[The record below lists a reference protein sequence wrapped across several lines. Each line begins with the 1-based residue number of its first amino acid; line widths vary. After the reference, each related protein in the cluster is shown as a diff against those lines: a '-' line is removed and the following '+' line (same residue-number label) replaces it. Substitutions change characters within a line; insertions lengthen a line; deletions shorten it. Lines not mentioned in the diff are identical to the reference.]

1 MVEKYYE
8 ILGLDVGASLNE
20 AKERYNYLIEEL
32 NPKKQ
37 EDDLKGFFKEE
48 QDNITKAY
56 NKVLENI
63 IALKEEEEEAV
74 IVIEKEKKSN
84 LDVSEIDKESVN
96 KKVVKSPKKFLQ
108 IIIFVIIAFVFVG
121 WAGAMT
127 ASGPDTLKFYLIYI
141 PLIIFLI
148 SEFYFISKIR
158 TSSKN
163 KKTFKLLSFF
173 ISPIIL
179 FIFLFFSFGQRT
191 NKICVSG
198 DCENGYG
205 EALYISS
212 ERTTKSG
219 NEYNDGELHYYKPEI
234 LGRNWYNN
242 IVWYDGNPIKYVYR
256 GEFKNGYFHGEGSY
270 FWFTYDYD
278 AEPFHYKY
286 PIDGIYL
293 VAGEWERGWLF
304 WDRESRVSGGFNM
317 NDEIKQLMKKYK
329 LDERG
334 FYQGE

>member
-8 ILGLDVGASLNE
+8 ILGLDVGASLHE
-20 AKERYNYLIEEL
+20 AKERYNYLIEEM
-32 NPKKQ
+32 NPQKQ
-37 EDDLKGFFKEE
+37 EDDLKGFFTKE

-63 IALKEEEEEAV
+63 IKLKEQDKEAV
-74 IVIEKEKKSN
+74 IVIEKEKKSKIE
-84 LDVSEIDKESVN
+84 VSETDKDSA
-96 KKVVKSPKKFLQ
+96 KKKEVKSPKKYLQ
-108 IIIFVIIAFVFVG
+108 IIIFVVIAFLFFE

-127 ASGPDTLKFYLIYI
+127 SSGADTLKFYLIYI

-158 TSSKN
+158 ISSKY

-179 FIFLFFSFGQRT
+179 FIFLFFSFGQMT

-205 EALYISS
+205 EALYIRS
-212 ERTTKSG
+212 ERTAKSA
-219 NEYNDGELHYYKPEI
+219 NEYNDGELQYYKPEI

-256 GEFKNGYFHGEGSY
+256 GEFKNGYFDGEGSY

-304 WDRESRVSGGFNM
+304 WDRESRVSGSLDM
-317 NDEIKQLMKKYK
+317 NDDIKQLMKKYK

-334 FYQGE
+334 FYKF